1 MTLKHFFLLAALAV
15 PSIGVSSEQSLCSD
29 TNDECVAVGQW
40 QISLAVGGGVLTNPV
55 VGGDNIPLLVVPYVS
70 YYNERF
76 FLENTTIGYTFSD
89 APSFDL
95 SAILELNGEQ
105 KYFNSLHAG
114 NIIGV
119 ESASFNDS
127 EVLEPTSSDSES
139 FKDILPDIRNPN
151 APKKLPSTDDISER
165 DWAIDGGLLG
175 NWYIGNAHNISAQ
188 WLYDVSGVY
197 KGQHIKVSYKYRF
210 QPSEQ
215 WPAKVMLSMGAHW
228 QSDELIDYYYGIDKD
243 DDVSRAYHYRG
254 QQGISTF
261 IGLALNY
268 RLNPDWQLKFST
280 KRTFLANEIQNSPLI
295 TEKYQDYL
303 FIGGQYDF

>member
-1 MTLKHFFLLAALAV
+1 MAAVAV
-15 PSIGVSSEQSLCSD
+15 PSIGGSAEQSLCTD
-29 TNDECVAVGQW
+29 TNDECVAVGLW

-127 EVLEPTSSDSES
+127 EVLDPTSSDSQD

-151 APKKLPSTDDISER
+151 AP
-165 DWAIDGGLLG
+165 
-175 NWYIGNAHNISAQ
+175 
-188 WLYDVSGVY
+188 
-197 KGQHIKVSYKYRF
+197 
-210 QPSEQ
+210 
-215 WPAKVMLSMGAHW
+215 
-228 QSDELIDYYYGIDKD
+228 
-243 DDVSRAYHYRG
+243 
-254 QQGISTF
+254 
-261 IGLALNY
+261 
-268 RLNPDWQLKFST
+268 
-280 KRTFLANEIQNSPLI
+280 
-295 TEKYQDYL
+295 
-303 FIGGQYDF
+303 